1 MSSTFPNAYYGKT
14 LSTKITSTS
23 ATAILDIPTSS
34 TGRSP
39 VRMPVQ
45 VWIYNEDQSNGCDYT
60 LEVYR
65 DETTTS
71 YGIQQGTIATKGTVK
86 IEFTGFVLTPSDELR
101 LTASN
106 ANDLV
111 ATVTFLEDLGGSS

>member
-1 MSSTFPNAYYGKT
+1 MSSTFPSAYYGATASTK
-14 LSTKITSTS
+14 LSTTN
-23 ATAILDIPTSS
+23 ATAILDITTAS
-34 TGRSP
+34 TGRPP
-39 VRMPVQ
+39 VRLPVQ

-65 DETTTS
+65 NETTTS
-71 YGIQQGTIATKGTVK
+71 YGIQQGTIAAKDTVT

>member
-1 MSSTFPNAYYGKT
+1 MSSTFPKAYYGKT
-14 LSTKITSTS
+14 LSTKLGSTA

-39 VRMPVQ
+39 VRIPIQ
-45 VWIYNEDQSNGCDYT
+45 VWIYNEDQSNSCDYT

-71 YGIQQGTIATKGTVK
+71 YGIQQGTISGKGNVTVD
-86 IEFTGFVLTPSDELR
+86 FAGFVLTPSDELR